1 MSKGI
6 VLSVLASSL
15 FGVMYY
21 FTSLLWPLSGAEIF
35 GWRMLLT
42 LPCMTLFMCFSGDW
56 RLIPAI
62 FSRLRQQ
69 PRFAAVLVA
78 LLLGESISA
87 GQWLTYL
94 PIWLAVLVLIFE
106 GFKHLVRQRRSV

>member
-56 RLIPAI
+56 RLVPVI
-62 FSRLRQQ
+62 FSRLR
-69 PRFAAVLVA
+69 PR
-78 LLLGESISA
+78 
-87 GQWLTYL
+87 
-94 PIWLAVLVLIFE
+94 
-106 GFKHLVRQRRSV
+106 

>member
-21 FTSLLWPLSGAEIF
+21 FTSLLYPLSGAEIF

-42 LPCMTLFMCFSGDW
+42 LPCMSVFMCICGDW
-56 RLIPAI
+56 RLVPAI
-62 FSRLRQQ
+62 VSRLRQQ
-69 PRFAAVLVA
+69 PMLWGGLIA
-78 LLLGESISA
+78 SSA
-87 GQWLTYL
+87 
-94 PIWLAVLVLIFE
+94 
-106 GFKHLVRQRRSV
+106 